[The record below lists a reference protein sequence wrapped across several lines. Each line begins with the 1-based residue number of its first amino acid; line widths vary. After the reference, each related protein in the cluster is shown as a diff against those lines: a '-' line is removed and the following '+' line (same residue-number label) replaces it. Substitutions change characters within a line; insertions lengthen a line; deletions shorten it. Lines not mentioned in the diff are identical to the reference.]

1 MRYDSRSARP
11 ADRPIVKQEGSPM
24 DATAGC
30 LERLAGLHRHL
41 CPRQVLGVRA
51 GLYAAG
57 LLGLPVPQRDKRLL
71 AIVETDGCFTSG
83 VSVATGCALG
93 HRTLRLVDHGKAALT
108 LVDTLTERAV
118 RVWPQPEARR
128 RALAYALDVPGR
140 WHAQLAAYQVMPVEE
155 LLCARPVALALD
167 LAALISR
174 PGLRVACAGCGEEIM
189 NGREVL
195 RDGRPLCRGCAGDA
209 YYRALDGPAAGAGA
223 DGLPAAAGPARPAGG
238 APG

>member
-1 MRYDSRSARP
+1 
-11 ADRPIVKQEGSPM
+11 M

-57 LLGLPVPQRDKRLL
+57 LLGRPMPQRDKRLL

-83 VSVATGCALG
+83 VSVATGCTLG

-128 RALAYALDVPGR
+128 RALAYAPDAPDR
-140 WHAQLAAYQVMPVEE
+140 WHAQLTAYQVMPVEE
-155 LLCARPVALALD
+155 LLCARPVRLILD
-167 LAALISR
+167 LAALISQ
-174 PGLRVACAGCGEEIM
+174 PGLRAVCASCGEEIM

-209 YYRALDGPAAGAGA
+209 YCRPLDE
-223 DGLPAAAGPARPAGG
+223 
-238 APG
+238 PGTDASA